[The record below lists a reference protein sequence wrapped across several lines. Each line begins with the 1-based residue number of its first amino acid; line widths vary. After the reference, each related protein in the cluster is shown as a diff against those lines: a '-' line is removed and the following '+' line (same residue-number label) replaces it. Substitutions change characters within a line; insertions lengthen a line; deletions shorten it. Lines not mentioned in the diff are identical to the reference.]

1 MSKSL
6 YLAGGLLAAA
16 LFASAE
22 ARAAD
27 PQPVGARFRPSNCTN
42 CTQVA
47 PRVAGAT
54 SGAFS
59 VVWDGSSS
67 VDPKGILRR
76 RFNATGVAQGGD
88 AQVNTD
94 PQLEQTGGDIAVDPK
109 GNYVVVW
116 ASLVGGKNYDIFAR
130 RYQANGTA
138 VGSVIQVSA
147 DETGTPTIP
156 QDTAPSVAAGLDGGF
171 VVTWTR
177 SLPASNTFSG
187 TRPEIWIRRFT
198 PAGTPV
204 RAQLKLSTS
213 KPSGDR
219 PDVCVDSL
227 NRAVVVWTV
236 VDDYRP
242 FEPSLEG
249 VVARRLS
256 PAGAPVGTELVVAAP
271 TSKSA
276 NSAVSCGANSTF
288 VATWQTNQPPALDR
302 LDIVARRYTRA
313 GTPAGA
319 AFLVNANTEGDQKI
333 PAIAHDTTGAFIIA
347 WERDNQAGAGI
358 TARRYSAAGTALSAE
373 IQVDSVPDGA
383 LKPEAPSVA
392 GLAAGQFVIVWQ
404 DGKQKLFGQRYKP

>member
-27 PQPVGARFRPSNCTN
+27 PVPVGARFRPSNCTN
-42 CTQVA
+42 CTQTA
-47 PRVAGAT
+47 PRVAGAK

-59 VVWDGSSS
+59 IVWDGSSS

-94 PQLEQTGGDIAVDPK
+94 PQLEQTGADVAVDPR

-116 ASLVGGKNYDIFAR
+116 ASQVGGKNYDIFAR

-138 VGSVIQVSA
+138 TGSVIKVSA
-147 DETGTPTIP
+147 DEAGTPTIP
-156 QDTAPSVAAGLDGGF
+156 QDTAPAVAAGLDGGF
-171 VVTWTR
+171 VVAWTR
-177 SLPASNTFSG
+177 TLPASNTFPG
-187 TRPEIWIRRFT
+187 TRPEIWVRRFT
-198 PAGTPV
+198 PAGAPV
-204 RAQLKLSTS
+204 KAPLKLNTS

-219 PDVCVDSL
+219 PDICVDSL
-227 NRAVVVWTV
+227 NRAVVLWTV

-256 PAGAPVGTELVVAAP
+256 PASAPVGTELVVAVP

-288 VATWQTNQPPALDR
+288 VATWQTTQTPALDR
-302 LDIVARRYTRA
+302 LDIVARRYTRN
-313 GTPAGA
+313 GTPAGP
-319 AFLVNANTEGDQKI
+319 AFLVNASLEGDQKI
-333 PAIAHDTTGAFIIA
+333 PAIAHDTTGGFVIV
-347 WERDNQAGAGI
+347 WESDNHEGAGI
-358 TARRYSAAGTALSAE
+358 VARRYGSNGTALSAE
-373 IQVDSVPDGA
+373 IRVEMVPDGA
-383 LKPEAPSVA
+383 RKPETPAVA
-392 GLAAGQFVIVWQ
+392 GLSAGQFVVVWQ
-404 DGKQKLFGQRYKP
+404 DGQQKLFGQRYKP